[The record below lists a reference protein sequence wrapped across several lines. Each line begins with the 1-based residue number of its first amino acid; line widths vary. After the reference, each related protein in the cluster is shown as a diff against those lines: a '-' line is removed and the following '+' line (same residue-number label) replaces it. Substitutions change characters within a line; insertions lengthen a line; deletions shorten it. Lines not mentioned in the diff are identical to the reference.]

1 MRNRAGPT
9 TGPCLNRFR
18 ERIGDAEG
26 TVEYKALLRMR
37 TSSRERVT
45 MGPGLQTEIHADV
58 YRWIIEQATD
68 AVIFAD
74 REGYIRIWN
83 KGAESIFGYSA
94 DEALGQSLDII
105 IPEELRRPHWESYRK
120 AVAAGKT
127 RLGSRVL
134 VTRGLHRD
142 GSRLYV
148 DLSFA
153 VIVGDAGLAEGA
165 LAIGRDV
172 TERYL
177 ADKAL
182 RKHAAELESKARAP
196 E

>member
-1 MRNRAGPT
+1 MHS
-9 TGPCLNRFR
+9 
-18 ERIGDAEG
+18 EI
-26 TVEYKALLRMR
+26 
-37 TSSRERVT
+37 RV
-45 MGPGLQTEIHADV
+45 DV

-83 KGAESIFGYSA
+83 KGAESVFGYTA

-105 IPEELRRPHWESYRK
+105 IPEELRRRHWESYSK

-134 VTRGLHRD
+134 VTRGLHKD

-153 VIVGDAGLAEGA
+153 VIVSDAGLAEGA
-165 LAIGRDV
+165 LAIGRNV

-182 RKHAAELESKARAP
+182 RKRAAELESKVRAP